1 MNESSSPFPIE
12 VKVTIEGKDLD
23 LKIDVDTGA
32 AVFIISNSTR
42 VKLFPHLKL
51 HPSKVVLRTYTDEP
65 IKVVG

>member
-12 VKVTIEGKDLD
+12 VKVTIEGKD